1 MTDFSHITDET
12 LKEWGGLSAS
22 LTSAP
27 SKRDLT
33 VSERL
38 SKMRREDVAL
48 IEWPIAGV
56 SSEDLRDLE
65 RVLIDDDLA
74 DG

>member
-22 LTSAP
+22 LLSAP

-38 SKMRREDVAL
+38 SKTDLRWTAPASVAL
-48 IEWPIAGV
+48 HGGNSPW
-56 SSEDLRDLE
+56 LYWMH
-65 RVLIDDDLA
+65 
-74 DG
+74 

>member
-12 LKEWGGLSAS
+12 LKEWSGLSAS

-38 SKMRREDVAL
+38 SKISFVDEEAL
-48 IEWPIAGV
+48 TIARAAAALGD
-56 SSEDLRDLE
+56 E
-65 RVLIDDDLA
+65 
-74 DG
+74 

>member
-1 MTDFSHITDET
+1 MTDFSKITDED

-38 SKMRREDVAL
+38 SKTSFVDEEAL
-48 IEWPIAGV
+48 TIARAAAALGD
-56 SSEDLRDLE
+56 E
-65 RVLIDDDLA
+65 
-74 DG
+74 

>member
-1 MTDFSHITDET
+1 MTDLSHITDET

-22 LTSAP
+22 LTSTP

-38 SKMRREDVAL
+38 SKMGYVDEELVSVAKL
-48 IEWPIAGV
+48 VNMLGDE
-56 SSEDLRDLE
+56 
-65 RVLIDDDLA
+65 
-74 DG
+74 